1 LVLEKTLKAIFV
13 QTNENKVPPKTHN
26 LETRYPDYKHEFY
39 NSCTKE
45 YTDKYLIEIKE
56 YYKWFKSQIK

>member
-1 LVLEKTLKAIFV
+1 MFLDEVSDFS
-13 QTNENKVPPKTHN
+13 
-26 LETRYPDYKHEFY
+26 LETRYPDYKQEFY

-45 YTDKYLIEIKE
+45 YTDKYLIEIKK